1 MLQRFFYFIIIEK
14 NNKQLQIAREDIDE

>member
-1 MLQRFFYFIIIEK
+1 LQIFFYFIIIEK

>member
-1 MLQRFFYFIIIEK
+1 MLQIFFYFIIEK